1 MGKSVSLFCCPDKFR
16 NWKIADI
23 TIYYQNEDKKNQEA
37 TMTFENKSQLESYIS
52 KKNYPKELHDE
63 LLQSMEQV
71 RECINGGADNSAVAI
86 AETIEEEQEIRTKYS
101 LNEFQPETDENIEYN
116 GVLWNKKVFVFDD
129 AGDGIVLYTCQAGAK
144 KSTEFP
150 RSDNG
155 ITTPD
160 YIGNFATCADSYQE
174 DENGE
179 SKAKFNK
186 STRFMTRAIAETFPD
201 ELKFLIWEIIDEDVN
216 EYSDTDYLQVFTFE
230 KIGQNLITVKR
241 EQEEPPRTTVVYIDY
256 KPEYQS
262 ILDRKIFV
270 IDDTDHSTMLYAEEY

>member
-1 MGKSVSLFCCPDKFR
+1 MGKSVSLFCCPDEFQ
-16 NWKIADI
+16 NWEIADI
-23 TIYYQNEDKKNQEA
+23 NIYYQNEDKKNQEA

-52 KKNYPKELHDE
+52 KRNYPKDLQDE

-86 AETIEEEQEIRTKYS
+86 AETIEEEQEIKIKYS
-101 LNEFQPETDENIEYN
+101 LNEFQPETDENIEYD

-129 AGDGIVLYTCQAGAK
+129 AGDGIVLYTCQAGAN

-160 YIGNFATCADSYQE
+160 YIGNFATCADSCQE
-174 DENGE
+174 EENGE
-179 SKAKFNK
+179 PKAKFNK

-201 ELKFLIWEIIDEDVN
+201 KLKILIWGIIDEDVK

-230 KIGQNLITVKR
+230 KIGQNLFTVKR
-241 EQEEPPRTTVVYIDY
+241 EQEEPPRTTVVYTDY

-270 IDDTDHSTMLYAEEY
+270 IDDTDQSTMLYAEEY

>member
-1 MGKSVSLFCCPDKFR
+1 
-16 NWKIADI
+16 
-23 TIYYQNEDKKNQEA
+23 
-37 TMTFENKSQLESYIS
+37 MTFENKSQLQTYLSTR
-52 KKNYPKELHDE
+52 NYPKELHDE

-71 RECINGGADNSAVAI
+71 RECINGGAYYSALAI
-86 AETIEEEQEIRTKYS
+86 AETIEEEQEITAKYN
-101 LNEFQPETDENIEYN
+101 LNDFCPEINENIGYDE
-116 GVLWNKKVFVFDD
+116 VIWNKKIFIFDD
-129 AGDGIVLYTCQAGAK
+129 AGDGIILYTCQAGAK

-150 RSDNG
+150 RSDNS

-160 YIGNFATCADSYQE
+160 NIGNFAACADSCQE
-174 DENGE
+174 EENGE
-179 SKAKFNK
+179 PKAKFNK

-201 ELKFLIWEIIDEDVN
+201 ELKILIWEIIDEDVN

-256 KPEYQS
+256 KSEYQS

>member
-1 MGKSVSLFCCPDKFR
+1 MGKSVSLFCCPDEFQ

-52 KKNYPKELHDE
+52 KRNYPKELHDE

-86 AETIEEEQEIRTKYS
+86 AETIEEEQEIKIKYS
-101 LNEFQPETDENIEYN
+101 LNEFQPETDENIEYD
-116 GVLWNKKVFVFDD
+116 GVIWNKKIFIFDD

-160 YIGNFATCADSYQE
+160 YIGNFATCADSCQE
-174 DENGE
+174 EENGE
-179 SKAKFNK
+179 PKAKFNK

-201 ELKFLIWEIIDEDVN
+201 ELKILIWEIIDEDVN

-241 EQEEPPRTTVVYIDY
+241 EQEEPPRTTVVYTDY
-256 KPEYQS
+256 KPKYQS
-262 ILDRKIFV
+262 MPTAKRQ
-270 IDDTDHSTMLYAEEY
+270 